1 MKAISQTTRRQS
13 KQDELNFSNIDLKN
27 RVDSLNKNPKFDK
40 RALQDKSILNG
51 FESRLQRAQAYL

>member
-40 RALQDKSILNG
+40 KAL
-51 FESRLQRAQAYL
+51 

>member
-27 RVDSLNKNPKFDK
+27 RVDILNKNPKFDK
-40 RALQDKSILNG
+40 RAL
-51 FESRLQRAQAYL
+51 